1 MCYNSKYIGG
11 VILRKKILTCML
23 VGMLSTSLCFSSM
36 APSYATGK
44 TVSTSSATSTKTGRV
59 TVSNLNVRSGASTKY
74 RKIGSLSYNK
84 RVTIV
89 KTLKEWYKIK
99 YNSGYGYVNRDYIST
114 SSRYSKDLDG
124 FLFVGDSFTNNI
136 RKNINSNAKNAVIR
150 AKGSVTAK
158 YWINHFGQMPAN
170 TSKIKGVILQI
181 GINDIGERYNIS
193 NTKTLIKK
201 LRNKYSNKTIYV
213 HRLFPIGTNYKF
225 GNKYTTQKQIKSYNA
240 SIKSYCNTLKNVK
253 YIDATSGFINS
264 NGYLKYQDP
273 EGLHI
278 SWQYLGK
285 YYNNIEAAV
294 NRVR

>member
-1 MCYNSKYIGG
+1 M
-11 VILRKKILTCML
+11 RKKILTCML
-23 VGMLSTSLCFSSM
+23 VGILSTSLCFSSM

-99 YNSGYGYVNRDYIST
+99 YYSGYGYVNRAYIST
-114 SSRYSKDLDG
+114 SSRDSKDLDG

-136 RKNINSNAKNAVIR
+136 RKNINSNAKNTVIR

-170 TSKIKGVILQI
+170 SSKIKGVILQI

-201 LRNKYSNKTIYV
+201 LSKKYSNKTIYV
-213 HRLFPIGTNYKF
+213 HRLFPIGTKYKF

-240 SIKSYCNTLKNVK
+240 SIKSYCSTLKNVK

-278 SWQYLGK
+278 SWQYFGK

>member
-1 MCYNSKYIGG
+1 
-11 VILRKKILTCML
+11 
-23 VGMLSTSLCFSSM
+23 M

-44 TVSTSSATSTKTGRV
+44 TVSTSYATSTKTGRV

-99 YNSGYGYVNRDYIST
+99 YNSGYGYVNRAYIST
-114 SSRYSKDLDG
+114 SSRDSKDLDG

-136 RKNINSNAKNAVIR
+136 RKNINSNAKNTVIR

-170 TSKIKGVILQI
+170 SSKIKGVILQI

-201 LRNKYSNKTIYV
+201 LSKKYSNKTIYV
-213 HRLFPIGTNYKF
+213 HRLFPIGTKYKF

-240 SIKSYCNTLKNVK
+240 SIKSYCSTLKNVK

>member
-23 VGMLSTSLCFSSM
+23 VGILSTSLCFSSM

-99 YNSGYGYVNRDYIST
+99 YNSGYGYVNRAYIST
-114 SSRYSKDLDG
+114 SSRDSKDLDG

-136 RKNINSNAKNAVIR
+136 RKNINSNAKNTVIR

-170 TSKIKGVILQI
+170 SSKIKGVILQI

-201 LRNKYSNKTIYV
+201 LSKKYSNKTIYV
-213 HRLFPIGTNYKF
+213 HRLFPIGTKYKF

-240 SIKSYCNTLKNVK
+240 SIKSYCSTLKNVK

-278 SWQYLGK
+278 SWQYFGK